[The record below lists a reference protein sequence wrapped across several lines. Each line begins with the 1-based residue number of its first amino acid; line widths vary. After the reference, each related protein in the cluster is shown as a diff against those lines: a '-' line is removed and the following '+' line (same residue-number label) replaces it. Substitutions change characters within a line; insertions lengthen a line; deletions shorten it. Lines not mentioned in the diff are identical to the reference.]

1 MKVSERERERERKS
15 ERISQINAQNVPLPH
30 AVLNGQHRLS
40 SALRLRDANT
50 LSPVSP
56 CVPLPTRGKAIN
68 PSVLRSLFLPL
79 LLLLLLAGDT
89 CKHCVHPLLLISL
102 LPQNPRHGSS
112 FSFPIFSFMLWVFA
126 VSVLLLYYS
135 YSIYYANF
143 FVPDLFSFFIIVCIF
158 CYFHN

>member
-79 LLLLLLAGDT
+79 LLLLLLLAGDT

-102 LPQNPRHGSS
+102 LPQTPRQGSS

-143 FVPDLFSFFIIVCIF
+143 FLYPIYFPFFIIVSF
-158 CYFHN
+158 LLFP